1 MPESSASS
9 PIILPPK
16 YYLDYFVDLL
26 SFLEKYYGDILGETE
41 QRFIEQFD
49 ALSEDAK
56 CLFLRFSNRKGPCFR
71 VNKLDYDEIKDI
83 PAATYELLEEE
94 FITEDLPEDFTSFNL
109 FLKKEL
115 IEAYPDELKSFKSDP
130 KPELIEHLLI
140 KEKSI
145 YEISQHEPVVMV
157 EKQEEF
163 EFLKL
168 LYFGEYKVPMS
179 EFVVR
184 DVGHVKLESL
194 DENAFKPWCRSRD
207 EAAAFFEISSIK
219 STIRKALKLFP
230 ASAVHDEIESI
241 PWAHFQQ
248 FSHSEKA
255 LSKITLELGQQL
267 EREKEPELALRYYRL
282 STKSPSRERQV
293 RVLDSLGFEKEAQ
306 ELARDMFENY
316 ANATEKIFA
325 KDFLNRPNVRINRS
339 MTTRLHASPSVDLQ
353 PKPGLRVE
361 QLVIE
366 HFEGT
371 GYDAV
376 HAENYLWRNLF
387 GLLYWEELFDQS
399 QDGFHHPLQRAS
411 ADLYQPEFFKKR
423 QSDFEAK
430 AQSLNTRKKILS
442 KIENTHDQ
450 KYGIA
455 GPMVYWHENMLD
467 YLRPLIGKLQPK
479 QIKGVTWEMARN
491 MKENST
497 GFPDL
502 FIWNEEE
509 YFFYE
514 IKSPNDHLSA
524 QQLFWLDLMQQL
536 KINADILRVNYD
548 AS

>member
-1 MPESSASS
+1 MPESPTNG

-26 SFLEKYYGDILGETE
+26 SFLEKYYGDILGEPE
-41 QRFIEQFD
+41 KEFIEQFD

-56 CLFLRFSNRKGPCFR
+56 CLFLRFANRKGPCFR
-71 VNKLDYDEIKDI
+71 VNKLFYEEIKDI
-83 PAATYELLEEE
+83 PAATYELLEEG
-94 FITEDLPEDFTSFNL
+94 FISEELPEDYATFNL

-115 IEAYPDELKSFKSDP
+115 IEAYPELKPYKADP

-140 KEKSI
+140 QEKSI
-145 YEISQHEPVVMV
+145 YEIAQHEPVVMV

-184 DVGHVKLESL
+184 DVGHVKLEQL
-194 DENAFKPWCRSRD
+194 DESAFKPWCQSRD
-207 EAAAFFEISSIK
+207 EAAAFFEISQIK

-241 PWAHFQQ
+241 PWTHFQQ
-248 FSHSEKA
+248 FGHSEKA

-282 STKSPSRERQV
+282 SSKPPSRERQV
-293 RVLDSLGFEKEAQ
+293 RILDTLGYEEEAQ
-306 ELARDMFENY
+306 ELATDMFENY

-325 KDFLNRPNVRINRS
+325 KDFLNRPNIRINRS
-339 MTTRLHASPSVDLQ
+339 MTTRMHASPSVDLAPQ
-353 PKPGLRVE
+353 PGLRVE
-361 QLVIE
+361 QLVIR
-366 HFEGT
+366 HFQEG
-371 GYDAV
+371 GFDAV
-376 HAENYLWRNLF
+376 HAENFLWRNLF
-387 GLLYWEELFDQS
+387 GLMYWEELFDQS
-399 QDGFHHPLQRAS
+399 QEGFHHPLQRAS
-411 ADLYQPEFFKKR
+411 ADLYHPDFFKKR
-423 QSDFEAK
+423 QPAFEAK

-442 KIENTHDQ
+442 KIENTHAE

-455 GPMVYWHENMLD
+455 SPMVYWHESMLE
-467 YLRPLIGKLQPK
+467 YLRPLIDKLQPR
-479 QIKGVTWEMARN
+479 QIKGITWEMARN
-491 MKENST
+491 MKENAT

-502 FIWNEEE
+502 FIWNENE

>member
-1 MPESSASS
+1 MPESPSTG

-16 YYLDYFVDLL
+16 YYLDYFLDLL
-26 SFLEKYYGDILGETE
+26 RFLDNHYGDILGEPE
-41 QRFIEQFD
+41 QNFIEQFD
-49 ALSEDAK
+49 ELSEDAK
-56 CLFLRFSNRKGPCFR
+56 CLFLRFSNRKGPSFR
-71 VNKLDYDEIKDI
+71 VNKLDYEEIKDI

-94 FITEDLPEDFTSFNL
+94 FITEELSEEYATFNL

-115 IEAYPDELKSFKSDP
+115 IDAYPELKPFKADP

-140 KEKSI
+140 QEKSI
-145 YEISQHEPVVMV
+145 YEITQHEPVVMV

-184 DVGHVKLESL
+184 DVGHVKLENL
-194 DENAFKPWCRSRD
+194 DESAFKPWCQSRD
-207 EAAAFFEISSIK
+207 EAAAFFEISQIK
-219 STIRKALKLFP
+219 STIRKALRLFP
-230 ASAVHDEIESI
+230 ASAVHDEIESV

-248 FSHSEKA
+248 FGHSKKA
-255 LSKITLELGQQL
+255 LSKIALELGQQL

-282 STKSPSRERQV
+282 STKPPSKERQV
-293 RVLDSLGFEKEAQ
+293 RILDALGYEEEAQ
-306 ELARDMFENY
+306 TLANDMFENY
-316 ANATEKIFA
+316 ANATERIFA
-325 KDFLNRPNVRINRS
+325 KDYLNRPNIRINRS
-339 MTTRLHASPSVDLQ
+339 MTARLQGSPSVDLQ
-353 PKPGLRVE
+353 PQPGLRVE
-361 QLVIE
+361 QLVIQ
-366 HFEGT
+366 HFQES
-371 GYDAV
+371 GYKAV
-376 HAENYLWRNLF
+376 HSENFIWRNLF
-387 GLLYWEELFDQS
+387 GLMYWEELFDQS
-399 QDGFHHPLQRAS
+399 QDSFHHPLQRAS

-423 QSDFEAK
+423 QAAFEAK
-430 AQSLNTRKKILS
+430 AKLLNTRKKILS
-442 KIENTHDQ
+442 KLQQTHDE

-455 GPMVYWHENMLD
+455 SPMVYWHEHMLG
-467 YLRPLIGKLQPK
+467 YLQPLVEKLQPK
-479 QIKGVTWEMARN
+479 QIKGITWEMARN

-502 FIWNEEE
+502 FIWNDTE

-536 KINADILRVNYD
+536 TINADILRVNYD

>member
-1 MPESSASS
+1 MPESSATG

-16 YYLDYFVDLL
+16 YYLDYFQDLL
-26 SFLEKYYGDILGETE
+26 HFLEKYYSDILGEPE
-41 QRFIEQFD
+41 QEFIEQFD
-49 ALSEDAK
+49 TLSEDAK

-71 VNKLDYDEIKDI
+71 VNKLDYEEIKDI
-83 PAATYELLEEE
+83 PAATYELLEEG
-94 FITEDLPEDFTSFNL
+94 FISEELPEDYATFNL

-115 IEAYPDELKSFKSDP
+115 IEAYPDELKPFKADP
-130 KPELIEHLLI
+130 KPELIEHLML
-140 KEKSI
+140 KERSI
-145 YEISQHEPVVMV
+145 YEIARQEPVVMV
-157 EKQEEF
+157 EKQEQF

-184 DVGHVKLESL
+184 DVGHVKLEKL
-194 DENAFKPWCRSRD
+194 DENAFRPWCQSRE
-207 EAAAFFEISSIK
+207 EAAAFFEISQIK

-230 ASAVHDEIESI
+230 ASAIHDEIESI
-241 PWAHFQQ
+241 PWTHFQK

-267 EREKEPELALRYYRL
+267 EREKEPELALHYYRL
-282 STKSPSRERQV
+282 STKSPSKERQV
-293 RVLDSLGFEKEAQ
+293 RILDALGYEDEAQ
-306 ELARDMFENY
+306 TLAADMFENY

-325 KDFLNRPNVRINRS
+325 KDFLNRPNIRINRS
-339 MTTRLHASPSVDLQ
+339 MTARLQNSPSVDLQ
-353 PKPGLRVE
+353 PQPGLRVE
-361 QLVIE
+361 QLVIQ
-366 HFEGT
+366 HFQET

-376 HAENYLWRNLF
+376 HAENFLWRNLF
-387 GLLYWEELFDQS
+387 GLIYWEELFDQS
-399 QDGFHHPLQRAS
+399 QEGFHHPLQRAS

-423 QSDFEAK
+423 QAAFEAK

-442 KIENTHDQ
+442 KIESTHDQ

-455 GPMVYWHENMLD
+455 GPMVYWHDNMLD
-467 YLRPLIGKLQPK
+467 YIRPLIEKLQPK

-491 MKENST
+491 MKENAT

-502 FIWNEEE
+502 FIWNDQE

-536 KINADILRVNYD
+536 KINADILRVNYE